1 MQNCYPML
9 YMISY
14 GSPYTYLYIYVNP
27 YLGYSHID
35 FFSFVGAKLQKN
47 IYICTNYF
55 Y

>member
-14 GSPYTYLYIYVNP
+14 GVRTPNLYIYVNP

-35 FFSFVGAKLQKN
+35 FFLFVGAKLQKN